1 MIWVS
6 LLLTLRVAYFGINTG
21 YYLRRSMSR
30 AREPTSRVDPVSSS
44 INSLTNTS
52 PDPHCELVHYVP
64 PTGYTGN
71 DTLVYDF
78 RASHPAC
85 SVPVRDQG
93 LCSGSWAIA
102 AVDMFSMYHCSMY
115 GDEATLFSP
124 QYLLSCFSD
133 TGCFG
138 EDARA
143 GFLFLTEVGITSEE
157 CFPFNSSEHGVPP
170 ACPNACVDG
179 STPSFNRISKAHIY
193 GGNATRI
200 AELLMQKGPLYAEL
214 FVYKDL
220 LTYHGGIYNRTSTD
234 YIGTQAVILVGFGV
248 DTTRNVSYWIAQNS
262 WGSSWGEDGFF
273 RILKG
278 VNECGIENRV
288 VYIDTEHNAPM

>member
-6 LLLTLRVAYFGINTG
+6 LLLTLGVAYFGINTG

-115 GDEATLFSP
+115 GDEATLFSLNTCSAALVTRGALVRMPVPDFCSLLKWALP
-124 QYLLSCFSD
+124 QKNAFHLIPASTECRR
-133 TGCFG
+133 
-138 EDARA
+138 RA
-143 GFLFLTEVGITSEE
+143 QTLVWTEAPLPSIGLAKLIYM
-157 CFPFNSSEHGVPP
+157 GVMLP
-170 ACPNACVDG
+170 A
-179 STPSFNRISKAHIY
+179 S
-193 GGNATRI
+193 
-200 AELLMQKGPLYAEL
+200 
-214 FVYKDL
+214 
-220 LTYHGGIYNRTSTD
+220 
-234 YIGTQAVILVGFGV
+234 
-248 DTTRNVSYWIAQNS
+248 QNS
-262 WGSSWGEDGFF
+262 
-273 RILKG
+273 
-278 VNECGIENRV
+278 
-288 VYIDTEHNAPM
+288 